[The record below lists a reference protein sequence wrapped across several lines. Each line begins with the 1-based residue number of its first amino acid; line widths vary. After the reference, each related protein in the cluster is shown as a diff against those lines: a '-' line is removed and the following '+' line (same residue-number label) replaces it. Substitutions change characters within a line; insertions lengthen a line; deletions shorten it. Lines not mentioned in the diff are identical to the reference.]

1 MDFSWVWCPGL
12 SAQGKG
18 RSKMYTSFYGMAEK
32 PFQIST
38 DPRFLWLGE
47 KHREAL
53 ASLKYGLLDRN
64 GFVVLTGDVGTGK
77 TTLVNALLDDL
88 GDNVCV
94 AKINHPSLETN
105 DFLALIA
112 KLLEPGFAPTAKSD
126 LLIFF
131 NGYLQKANA
140 DGKVVLLIID
150 EAHRLSIQLLE
161 EIRLLSNIEH
171 AGQKLLS
178 IFFVG
183 QDEIKP
189 VLQKPECRALRQ
201 RVTSYYDIETL
212 QPDETRLYV
221 EYRLKVSGV
230 VDPLFTQ
237 DALHQVYTLSG
248 GNPRVINS
256 LCDRALL
263 TGYVKEQRVIDADI
277 IVECGQELQLIVGT
291 KRNKPAGTRSA
302 MPALGRNGAD
312 RLRKSASSMWERL
325 RINLDR
331 FGVGAK
337 TALAQG
343 YARIKAGFDTV
354 MPAAG
359 SFIGKNRRKLLPAA
373 LVAGFLIFFLA
384 LMPGAF
390 NRTKDPG
397 KPSAMMQNKAE
408 ATVAQVAPGPA
419 AQKPPAAVPAAQ
431 EQSGAAPPSLP
442 DPAVAPAPP
451 AAARTQKAAAALA
464 ANDYKTA
471 LALLEARPVGTA
483 SEDAGDSGLYAQAL
497 VGRAGE
503 IMSTSPAEAEA
514 LLVKATEV
522 APVMVEPYLMLGQR
536 YIRTKN
542 YPKATDAY
550 RRAIDLDPTS
560 SDAFFNLGFL
570 YASTGKYEEAE
581 KAFEKVVSLK
591 PAYLAKSLFNLAVI
605 QQKLGKKDQSIAN
618 LEEVVALNPKNEKAL
633 AYLNQLRQSSSS
645 PKSEQTR

>member
-1 MDFSWVWCPGL
+1 
-12 SAQGKG
+12 
-18 RSKMYTSFYGMAEK
+18 MYTSFYGMAEK

-77 TTLVNALLDDL
+77 TTLINALLDDL

-94 AKINHPSLETN
+94 ASINHPSLETN
-105 DFLALIA
+105 DFLSLIA
-112 KLLEPGFAPTAKSD
+112 KLLEPGFESTAKSD

-131 NGYLQKANA
+131 NSYLQQANA
-140 DGKVVLLIID
+140 DGKVILLIID

-237 DALHQVYTLSG
+237 DALHQIYTLSG
-248 GNPRVINS
+248 GNPRLINS

-263 TGYVKEQRVIDADI
+263 TGYVKEQKVIDADI
-277 IVECGQELQLIVGT
+277 IVECGQELQLIAGS
-291 KRNKPAGTRSA
+291 KRNRQASTPLA
-302 MPALGRNGAD
+302 MPASGSNGAD
-312 RLRKSASSMWERL
+312 KLRKSASSMGERL

-331 FGVGAK
+331 LGVGVKNA
-337 TALAQG
+337 AAQG
-343 YARIKAGFDTV
+343 SARMSAGFNAI
-354 MPAAG
+354 MPSAG
-359 SFIGKNRRKLLPAA
+359 RFFGQNRRKLLPAA
-373 LVAGFLIFFLA
+373 LVVGFLIFFLA
-384 LMPGAF
+384 LIPGAF

-397 KPSAMMQNKAE
+397 KPSA
-408 ATVAQVAPGPA
+408 TVAQVAAKPA
-419 AQKPPAAVPAAQ
+419 AQKSLAAVPVAQ
-431 EQSGAAPPSLP
+431 NQSGVATLSDQAIAPE
-442 DPAVAPAPP
+442 PP
-451 AAARTQKAAAALA
+451 ADARTQKAAAALA

-471 LALLEARPVGTA
+471 LALLEASPVGTA
-483 SEDAGDSGLYAQAL
+483 SEDAGDGGLYAQAL

-503 IMSTSPAEAEA
+503 IMSASPAEAEA

-522 APVMVEPYLMLGQR
+522 APVMVEPRLMLGRR
-536 YIRTKN
+536 YIHTKD
-542 YPKATDAY
+542 YPRAIDAY
-550 RRAIDLDPTS
+550 KRVIDLDPTS
-560 SDAFFNLGFL
+560 SDAFFNLGFI
-570 YASTGKYEEAE
+570 YATTGKYAEAE
-581 KAFEKVVSLK
+581 KAFEKAVSLK

-605 QQKLGKKDQSIAN
+605 QQKLGKREQSIAS
-618 LEEVVALNPKNEKAL
+618 LEEAVTLNPENEKAL
-633 AYLNQLRQSSSS
+633 AYLNRLRQSSPS
-645 PKSEQTR
+645 PKPEQGR